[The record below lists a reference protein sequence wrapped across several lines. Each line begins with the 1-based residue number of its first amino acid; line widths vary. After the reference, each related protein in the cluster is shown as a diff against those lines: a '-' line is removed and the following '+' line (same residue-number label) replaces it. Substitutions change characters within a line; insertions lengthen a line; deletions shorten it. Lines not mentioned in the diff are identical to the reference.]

1 MKRKE
6 RGSEWR
12 LWDLHIHTPESI
24 CQDYKNT
31 PENWE
36 KFINCLENLP
46 EEVKVIGITDYYF
59 IDGYEKVMAYKA
71 KGRIKN
77 IDKIFP
83 ILEFRI
89 DTFGSGN
96 ENKLQ
101 KINLHIL
108 FDIDETNL
116 ENEIK
121 KVREEFIDN
130 IKISKLE
137 AHKTKKLSKVNF
149 SEIGDTLKDGFES
162 LIPSTEEVLELV
174 SSTAWKD
181 KTFLFLG
188 YKEWSNLEKNQQLKP
203 LKDHLYSQVKA
214 FFSNNVETNEKN
226 QNWLNE
232 FGNKKLLHSLDIH
245 SFKDLDTY
253 EFEEDGTKKPVENY
267 HCHTWIKADP
277 TFNGIKQISYEPD
290 ERVSIEQ
297 IKPQE
302 KAGYQAI
309 DSVKITHSDFTN
321 QTLYLNQNLN
331 CIIGGRSTGKSVLL
345 GAIAKK
351 LNCDKPVK
359 FGNQEYTDFVNAIV
373 SGLSI
378 TWKDGVENNDRNIEY
393 FPQSYMYQL
402 AKNKDGELD
411 NLVEE
416 IIKQDPLKNQ
426 LITNYDSFSSENNS
440 DITTKI
446 NKLFQLQEDLI
457 KRKLKLKEKGDE
469 KGIKSEIEKL
479 TKELSELKL
488 KIQITDQELQEY
500 NKLKSQLDELS
511 KSNEN
516 YNSQVSKIQSL
527 KEKFFLNKD
536 IDFDI
541 VSLNDSN
548 RSEVKSSFEKL
559 KDKFQSEWNLEL
571 DKISDK
577 NVSIVKANSQ
587 AILDIQKNP
596 NYIKGIETFKNNKQY
611 KEVEEK
617 LKTQRDKLAD
627 ITLIKKEIEEFI
639 LQIDSF
645 KTAIK
650 QAHRNFYSKI
660 EEIKETLK
668 ISEGKLEILAFPK
681 LKSFDFKE
689 LLNWSINQQSDEG
702 KRLVNTSIDNK
713 TEDYFKLTDEIFEKL
728 LNQSI
733 TLKGG
738 NTHLGLALKLMSTN
752 YFQVSYNILYED
764 TFNQMSEGKKAFV
777 VLMLLLDFSDKDCPI
792 LIDQP
797 EDDLDNRAIY
807 KELVKYLKKKKK
819 ERQIIVVTHNPNIV
833 VGADSEQVIVANQ
846 NGIDTKNKNGT
857 KFQYTSGSLENT
869 KETDEGVE
877 VILEKQGIKEHVCE
891 ILEGGNEAFKQREIK
906 YDLK

>member
-1 MKRKE
+1 MTKKE

-12 LWDLHIHTPESI
+12 IWDLHIHTPESI

-59 IDGYEKVMAYKA
+59 IDGYEKVMNFKA
-71 KGRIKN
+71 KGRLSN

-83 ILEFRI
+83 IIEFRI

-108 FDIDETNL
+108 FDIDEINL
-116 ENEIK
+116 SIEIK
-121 KVREEFIDN
+121 KIREEFIDN

-137 AHKTKKLSKVNF
+137 THKTKKLSKDNF
-149 SEIGDTLKDGFES
+149 NEIGGTLKDGFES

-174 SSTAWKD
+174 NSTAWKD

-203 LKDHLYSQVKA
+203 LKDHLYNQAKA
-214 FFSNNVETNEKN
+214 FFSNNSENNEKN

-232 FGNKKLLHSLDIH
+232 FGNKRLLHSLYIH
-245 SFKDLDTY
+245 SFNDLDTY
-253 EFEEDGTKKPVENY
+253 EFEESGNRKQSVNY
-267 HCHTWIKADP
+267 YCHTWIKADP
-277 TFNGIKQISYEPD
+277 TFNGIKQIGYEPD

-321 QTLYLNQNLN
+321 QSLYLNQNLN

-378 TWKDGVENNDRNIEY
+378 TWKDGVENNERNIEY

-416 IIKQDPLKNQ
+416 IIKQDATKNQ
-426 LITNYDSFSSENNS
+426 LITNYDSFSSENNT

-446 NKLFQLQEDLI
+446 NKLFQLQEDLV
-457 KRKLKLKEKGDE
+457 KRNTKLKEKGDE

-488 KIQITDQELQEY
+488 KIQITEQELEEY
-500 NKLKSQLDELS
+500 NKLKQQLEELT

-516 YNSQVSKIQSL
+516 YNSQISKIQSL
-527 KEKFFLNKD
+527 KPKFFINKD
-536 IDFDI
+536 IEFDI
-541 VSLNDSN
+541 VSLNDPN
-548 RSEVKSSFEKL
+548 RSEVKTSFEKL
-559 KDKFQSEWNLEL
+559 KDKFQTEWYSEL
-571 DKISDK
+571 DRISAK
-577 NVSIVKANSQ
+577 NAIIIKDNDQVILEIEKNS
-587 AILDIQKNP
+587 

-617 LKTQRDKLAD
+617 LKIQRDKLAD
-627 ITLIKKEIEEFI
+627 ITIIKKEIEEFK

-645 KTAIK
+645 KTSIK
-650 QAHRNFYSKI
+650 QAQRNFFLKI
-660 EEIKETLK
+660 EEIKDSLK
-668 ISEGKLEILAFPK
+668 ISEGNLEIIAFPK
-681 LKSFDFKE
+681 LRRLQFKE
-689 LLNWSINQQSDEG
+689 LLNWSINQQSEEG
-702 KRLVNTSIDNK
+702 KRIVNTPIENK
-713 TEDYFKLTDEIFEKL
+713 VEEYFKLINEIFEKL
-728 LNQSI
+728 LNQRI

-752 YFQVSYNILYED
+752 YFQISYNILYED

-777 VLMLLLDFSDKDCPI
+777 VLMLLLDFSEKDCPI

-807 KELVKYLKKKKK
+807 KELVRYLKKKKK
-819 ERQIIVVTHNPNIV
+819 ERQIILVTHNPNIV

-846 NGIDTKNKNGT
+846 NGIDTKNRNST
-857 KFQYTSGSLENT
+857 KFQYITGSLENT
-869 KETDEGVE
+869 KKTNELIKI
-877 VILEKQGIKEHVCE
+877 ILEKQGIKEHVCE